1 MSLKNKNGLAPYIIS
16 QKKLSGG
23 YSLIELLIYVAIFA
37 TTAVFLTAILVSV
50 TKIQTRQNSV
60 NEVNQQIAFVAGTV
74 QQLVQQSS
82 LIDMTSGTATTTL
95 NLRMASSTLDPTV
108 IFASGTAIY
117 LSEGTVIP
125 SSTPV
130 ALTNSNVTVNNFLA
144 TKYEN
149 PGGLAL
155 VQLGLMMTYNS
166 PTPSAQ
172 LTRSLQTA
180 IARVSA
186 ANFDSSVYPT
196 AVSSTLTLGT
206 AVLPWYTGYF
216 NSNISIGG
224 VNGQIGLGTGASAS
238 TNVLLKAAGNIGF
251 SASSY
256 GIILNSPGGTCF
268 LLGISN
274 AGIITTSTA
283 TCP

>member
-1 MSLKNKNGLAPYIIS
+1 MDPRKEK
-16 QKKLSGG
+16 G
-23 YSLIELLIYVAIFA
+23 YSLIELLIYIAIFA
-37 TTAVFLTAILVSV
+37 VSAVFLTAILVSV

-60 NEVNQQIAFVAGTV
+60 NDVNQQISFVAGTV

-82 LIDMTSGTATTTL
+82 LIDITTGVSTTTL
-95 NLRMASSTLDPTV
+95 KLRMASSTLDPTL
-108 IFASGTAIY
+108 IFASGTAVY

-130 ALTNSNVTVNNFLA
+130 ALTNSNATVNNFSV

-155 VQLGLMMTYNS
+155 IQLGLTMTYNS

-172 LTRSLQTA
+172 LTRSLQTS

-186 ANFDSSVYPT
+186 ANFDSAIYPT
-196 AVSSTLTLGT
+196 VVSSTLTLGT
-206 AVLPWYTGYF
+206 AVNPWYTGYF
-216 NSNISIGG
+216 NGNILIGG
-224 VNGQIGLGTGASAS
+224 TSGNIGLGVSPGSAS
-238 TNVLLKAAGNIGF
+238 VSLKANGDVGF
-251 SASSY
+251 TASSQ
-256 GIILNSPGGTCF
+256 GLILVSPTAGVCFRVTVNASGTLLTNS
-268 LLGISN
+268 
-274 AGIITTSTA
+274 A

>member
-1 MSLKNKNGLAPYIIS
+1 MDFHKEK
-16 QKKLSGG
+16 G
-23 YSLIELLIYVAIFA
+23 YSLVELLIYVAIFA
-37 TTAVFLTAILVSV
+37 VTAVFLTAILISV

-60 NEVNQQIAFVAGTV
+60 NEVSQQVAFVAGTV

-82 LIDMTSGTATTTL
+82 IIDVTTGVSTSTL
-95 NLRMASSTLDPTV
+95 KLRMASSTLDPTV
-108 IFASGTAIY
+108 IFASGTAVY

-130 ALTNSNVTVNNFLA
+130 ALTNSNVTVNNFA
-144 TKYEN
+144 ITKYEN

-155 VQLGLMMTYNS
+155 IQLGLTMTYNS

-172 LTRSLQTA
+172 LTRSLQTS

-186 ANFDSSVYPT
+186 ANFDSAIYPT
-196 AVSSTLTLGT
+196 VVSSTLTLGT
-206 AVLPWYTGYF
+206 AVNPWYTGYF
-216 NSNISIGG
+216 NNNVSIGG
-224 VNGQIGLGTGASAS
+224 QYGQVGLGTTFSPS
-238 TNVLLKAAGNIGF
+238 TNVLLKSAGNIGF
-251 SASSY
+251 SASTY
-256 GIILNSPGGTCF
+256 GVILNSPGGTCF

-274 AGIITTSTA
+274 TGIITTSTI